1 MTFCQAETTGGM
13 GVGLLFGARVED
25 VRATEGESDQCFV
38 VLLLL
43 SSCAVVVGAGHGTA
57 RGAEGGR
64 EHRSFEDLVAA
75 AGGCSPV
82 DPGPPTTFISS
93 PRSATAA
100 FGSAIGLL

>member
-1 MTFCQAETTGGM
+1 MTSVKLRRRMVGWAPGCCAER
-13 GVGLLFGARVED
+13 RVED
-25 VRATEGESDQCFV
+25 VRATEGAGDQCVV

-43 SSCAVVVGAGHGTA
+43 SSCAVVVGAGHGIA

-75 AGGCSPV
+75 TGWEFPV

-93 PRSATAA
+93 PRSATVA
-100 FGSAIGLL
+100 FGSAIG